1 MKRILIV
8 DDNYIQLRMI
18 KGYLDNDYEVYV
30 SKNAIE
36 GIEFAKKL
44 NIDLIILDY
53 DMPVV
58 NGIDA
63 FKILQEDN
71 RTKNIPVLFLT
82 AISAPNVVM
91 EASKLKPAGYILK
104 PVMPDA
110 LIKRIET
117 VFDLQP

>member
-63 FKILQEDN
+63 FKILQEDK
-71 RTKNIPVLFLT
+71 RTKDIPVLFLT

-117 VFDLQP
+117 VFDLQQ

>member
-1 MKRILIV
+1 MKKILII

-30 SKNAIE
+30 EKNAID
-36 GIEFAKKL
+36 GINFAKQQI
-44 NIDLIILDY
+44 IDLIILDY
-53 DMPVV
+53 DMPGV
-58 NGIDA
+58 NGIEA
-63 FKILQEDN
+63 YKLLQEDK
-71 RTKNIPVLFLT
+71 RTKDIPVLFLT
-82 AISAPNVVM
+82 AIAAPDVIL

-117 VFDLQP
+117 VFDLQQ

>member
-1 MKRILIV
+1 MKRLLVI

-36 GIEFAKKL
+36 GIDVAKKL

-58 NGIDA
+58 NGLDA
-63 FKILQEDN
+63 FKLLQEDKK
-71 RTKNIPVLFLT
+71 TKDIPVLFLT
-82 AISAPNVVM
+82 AISAPEVVM
-91 EASKLKPAGYILK
+91 AASKLKPAGYILK

-117 VFDLQP
+117 VFDLQQ